1 MTVDAV
7 RAEETDPADPADGAR
22 SRFRELVESELPRL
36 YRLARRLV
44 GEEAEDAVQDCL
56 LNAYRKLGQLEHDA
70 AAPGWLTRILIN
82 CCRDRHR
89 RRASRPQELT
99 VDDVEQFSLYR
110 KLVDEDPFPYSDSLH
125 LDFLHR
131 FGREDVQSVLATLPE
146 HYRVPL
152 LLVYVDGFLAKE
164 VAHMTNAPL
173 GTVLARLHRGRI
185 LFERRLW
192 DYAKANDML
201 RDPVA

>member
-7 RAEETDPADPADGAR
+7 RTEETDPADTAR
-22 SRFRELVESELPRL
+22 RRFRELVEPELPRL

-44 GEEAEDAVQDCL
+44 GEDAEDAVQDCL
-56 LNAYRKLGQLEHDA
+56 LNAYRKLGQLEHDG
-70 AAPGWLTRILIN
+70 AAPAWLTRILVN

-89 RRASRPQELT
+89 RRASRPQELAT
-99 VDDVEQFSLYR
+99 DDVEQFSLYR

-131 FGREDVQSVLATLPE
+131 FGREDVQAVLATLPE
-146 HYRVPL
+146 HYRAPL

-164 VAHMTNAPL
+164 VAHMTNTPL
-173 GTVLARLHRGRI
+173 GTVLARLHRGRK

-192 DYAKANDML
+192 DYAEANDML
-201 RDPVA
+201 REPVA

>member
-7 RAEETDPADPADGAR
+7 RAEETDPADAAR
-22 SRFRELVESELPRL
+22 RRFRELVEPELPRL

-44 GEEAEDAVQDCL
+44 GEDAEDAVQDCL
-56 LNAYRKLGQLEHDA
+56 LNAYRKLVQLEHDG
-70 AAPGWLTRILIN
+70 AAPAWLTRILVN

-89 RRASRPQELT
+89 RRARQPQEVA
-99 VDDVEQFSLYR
+99 VDEVEQFSLYR

-131 FGREDVQSVLATLPE
+131 FGREDVQAVLATLPE
-146 HYRVPL
+146 HYRAPL

-164 VAHMTNAPL
+164 VAHMTNTPL
-173 GTVLARLHRGRI
+173 GTVLARLHRGRK

-192 DYAKANDML
+192 DYAEANDML
-201 RDPVA
+201 REPVA

>member
-7 RAEETDPADPADGAR
+7 RTEETDPADTAR
-22 SRFRELVESELPRL
+22 RRFRELVEPELPRL

-44 GEEAEDAVQDCL
+44 GEDAEDAVQDCL
-56 LNAYRKLGQLEHDA
+56 LNAYRKLGQLEHDGA
-70 AAPGWLTRILIN
+70 ARAWLTRILVN

-89 RRASRPQELT
+89 RRAIRPQELA

-131 FGREDVQSVLATLPE
+131 FGREDVQAVLATLPG
-146 HYRVPL
+146 HYRAPL

-164 VAHMTNAPL
+164 VAHMTNTPL
-173 GTVLARLHRGRI
+173 GTVLARLHRGRK
-185 LFERRLW
+185 LFERQLW
-192 DYAKANDML
+192 DYAEANDML
-201 RDPVA
+201 REPVA

>member
-1 MTVDAV
+1 MTVDAA
-7 RAEETDPADPADGAR
+7 RTEETDPADAAR
-22 SRFRELVESELPRL
+22 RRFRELVEPELPRL

-44 GEEAEDAVQDCL
+44 GEDAEDAVQDCL
-56 LNAYRKLGQLEHDA
+56 LNAFRKLGQLEHDGA
-70 AAPGWLTRILIN
+70 ARAWLTRILVN

-89 RRASRPQELT
+89 RRASRPQELA

-131 FGREDVQSVLATLPE
+131 FGREDVQAVLATLPE
-146 HYRVPL
+146 HYRAPL

-164 VAHMTNAPL
+164 VAHMTNMPL
-173 GTVLARLHRGRI
+173 GTVLARLHRGRK

-192 DYAKANDML
+192 DYAEANDML
-201 RDPVA
+201 REPVA

>member
-7 RAEETDPADPADGAR
+7 RTEETDPADTAR
-22 SRFRELVESELPRL
+22 RRFRELVEPELPRL

-44 GEEAEDAVQDCL
+44 GEDAEDAVQDCL
-56 LNAYRKLGQLEHDA
+56 LNAFRKLGQLEHDVA
-70 AAPGWLTRILIN
+70 ARAWLTRILVN

-89 RRASRPQELT
+89 RRASRPQELA

-131 FGREDVQSVLATLPE
+131 FGREDVQAVLATLPE
-146 HYRVPL
+146 HYRAPL

-164 VAHMTNAPL
+164 VAHMTNTPL
-173 GTVLARLHRGRI
+173 GTVLARLHRGRK
-185 LFERRLW
+185 LFERQLW
-192 DYAKANDML
+192 DYAEANDML
-201 RDPVA
+201 REPVA

>member
-7 RAEETDPADPADGAR
+7 RTEETDPADTAR
-22 SRFRELVESELPRL
+22 RRFRELVEPELPRL

-44 GEEAEDAVQDCL
+44 GEDAEDAVQDCL
-56 LNAYRKLGQLEHDA
+56 LNAYRKLGQLEHDG
-70 AAPGWLTRILIN
+70 AAPAWLTRILVN

-89 RRASRPQELT
+89 RRASRPQELAT
-99 VDDVEQFSLYR
+99 DDVEQFSLYR

-131 FGREDVQSVLATLPE
+131 FGREDVQAVLATLPE
-146 HYRVPL
+146 HYRAPL

-164 VAHMTNAPL
+164 VAHMTNTPL
-173 GTVLARLHRGRI
+173 GTVLARLHRGRK

-192 DYAKANDML
+192 DYAEANDML
-201 RDPVA
+201 RKPVA

>member
-7 RAEETDPADPADGAR
+7 RTEETDPADTAR
-22 SRFRELVESELPRL
+22 RRYRELVEPELPRL

-44 GEEAEDAVQDCL
+44 GEDAEDAVQDCL
-56 LNAYRKLGQLEHDA
+56 LNAYRKLGQLEHDGA
-70 AAPGWLTRILIN
+70 ARAWLTRILVN

-89 RRASRPQELT
+89 RRASRPQELA

-131 FGREDVQSVLATLPE
+131 FGREDVQAVLATLPE
-146 HYRVPL
+146 HYRAPL

-164 VAHMTNAPL
+164 VAHMTNTPL
-173 GTVLARLHRGRI
+173 GTVLARLHRGRK

-192 DYAKANDML
+192 DYAEANDML
-201 RDPVA
+201 REPVA

>member
-1 MTVDAV
+1 MTVDAA
-7 RAEETDPADPADGAR
+7 RTEETDPADAAR
-22 SRFRELVESELPRL
+22 RRFRELVEPELPRL

-44 GEEAEDAVQDCL
+44 GEDAEDAVQDCL
-56 LNAYRKLGQLEHDA
+56 LNAFRKLGQLEHDVA
-70 AAPGWLTRILIN
+70 ARAWLTRILVN

-89 RRASRPQELT
+89 RRASRPQELA

-131 FGREDVQSVLATLPE
+131 FGREDVQAVLATLPE
-146 HYRVPL
+146 HYRAPL

-164 VAHMTNAPL
+164 VAHMTNTPL
-173 GTVLARLHRGRI
+173 GTVLARLHRGRK
-185 LFERRLW
+185 LFERQLW
-192 DYAKANDML
+192 DYAEANDML
-201 RDPVA
+201 REPVA

>member
-7 RAEETDPADPADGAR
+7 RTEETDPADTAR
-22 SRFRELVESELPRL
+22 RRFRELVEPELPRL

-44 GEEAEDAVQDCL
+44 GEDAEDAVQDCL
-56 LNAYRKLGQLEHDA
+56 LNAFRKLGQLEHDVA
-70 AAPGWLTRILIN
+70 ARAWLTRILVN

-89 RRASRPQELT
+89 RRASRPQELA

-131 FGREDVQSVLATLPE
+131 FGREDVQAVLATLPE
-146 HYRVPL
+146 HYRAPL

-164 VAHMTNAPL
+164 VAHMTNTPL
-173 GTVLARLHRGRI
+173 GTVLARLHRGRK

-192 DYAKANDML
+192 DYAEANDML
-201 RDPVA
+201 RKPVA

>member
-1 MTVDAV
+1 MTVDGV
-7 RAEETDPADPADGAR
+7 RTEETDPAGAAR
-22 SRFRELVESELPRL
+22 RRFRELVEPELPRL

-44 GEEAEDAVQDCL
+44 ENDAEDAVQDCL
-56 LNAYRKLGQLEHDA
+56 LNAYRRLDQLEHDG
-70 AAPGWLTRILIN
+70 AAPAWLTRILVN

-89 RRASRPQELT
+89 HRASRPQELS

-131 FGREDVQSVLATLPE
+131 FGREDVQAVLATLPE
-146 HYRVPL
+146 HYRAPL

-164 VAHMTNAPL
+164 VAHMTNTPL
-173 GTVLARLHRGRI
+173 GTVLARLHRGRK

-192 DYAKANDML
+192 DYAEANDML
-201 RDPVA
+201 REPVA